1 MKLVQGKVMPNFTYL
16 DPYKEGEQ
24 NFADFANGKKTYV
37 VFLRYFGCTVCRL
50 DLHVY
55 AERMKEFADKNTQ
68 LMVVLQSDPKTVSEE
83 APEGTFPFVIACDPS
98 QAVYK
103 EFEIEAAKSK
113 GALVGTGVFKALK
126 KKKAAEKFGFQHGK
140 YEGNEEQLPAVVL
153 VDENGKI
160 AFSHYAKNI
169 VDMPSVDDMLAKL

>member
-1 MKLVQGKVMPNFTYL
+1 MKLTNGIAMPDFAYL
-16 DPYKEGEQ
+16 SPYKEGQQ

-50 DLHVY
+50 DLHIFG
-55 AERMKEFADKNTQ
+55 ERIKEFTDKNAQ
-68 LMVVLQSDPKTVSEE
+68 LMVVLQSDPKTVSDE
-83 APEGTFPFVIACDPS
+83 APEGTFPFEIACDPE
-98 QAVYK
+98 QKIYK

-113 GALVGTGVFKALK
+113 GSLVGSGVFKAVK
-126 KKKAAEKFGFQHGK
+126 KMKTAKKFGFEHGK

-160 AFSHYAKNI
+160 AFSHYAKNL
-169 VDMPSVDDMLAKL
+169 VDMPSVDEMVAKL